1 MRILFMGTPQ
11 FAVPSLES
19 LIGEFEIVGVV
30 TQPDRPAGRGK
41 RLKAPP
47 VKELALSR
55 GIEVF
60 QPERLREFKDTYEEL
75 NPDCVVVVAYGKIL
89 PRWFL
94 DLPPKGV
101 INLHASLLP
110 KLRGSAPIQ
119 RALMGGERVTGN
131 TVMLVSEEMD
141 AGDMLSQEEIE
152 IEEEDNFYTLSERL
166 ATKGARLLT
175 ETLKEWFEGNIV
187 PTPQDHAKATYAPP
201 IEREEFRIC
210 WKASAESVRD
220 RIRGVF
226 PNAYTNFRDNRIK
239 ILKARVVEGEGE
251 PGEVL
256 EEDRFVVACGENA
269 LLIEE
274 LISHKGR
281 RVSGEEFLRGYRP
294 ERGELLK

>member
-19 LIGEFEIVGVV
+19 LIREFEVIGVV

-41 RLKAPP
+41 KLKAPP
-47 VKELALSR
+47 VKELALSK
-55 GIEVF
+55 GIDVF
-60 QPERLREFKDTYEEL
+60 QPERLKDFRDTYEDL
-75 NPDCVVVVAYGKIL
+75 KPDCVVVVAYGKIL
-89 PRWFL
+89 PKWFL

-119 RALMGGERVTGN
+119 RALMSGEEVTGN

-141 AGDMLSQEEIE
+141 AGDMLSQEEVR
-152 IEEEDNFYTLSERL
+152 IEEEDNFYTLSEKL
-166 ATKGARLLT
+166 ATRGAVLLNK
-175 ETLKEWFEGNIV
+175 TLKEWFEGRVV

-210 WKASAESVRD
+210 WKANADSVRD

-226 PNAYTNFRDNRIK
+226 PNAYTNFRGNRIK
-239 ILKARVVEGEGE
+239 ILRSSVVDGEGD

-256 EEDRFVVACGENA
+256 EEGRFVVACGENA

-274 LISHKGR
+274 IISHKGR
-281 RVSGEEFLRGYRP
+281 RVSGEEFVRGYRP
-294 ERGELLK
+294 KKGELLK